1 MRVLVIDDDR
11 KITSMLR
18 RGLEYEG
25 YAVTLAND
33 GEEGLR
39 QAEATRPDVVILDVM
54 MPGLDGLQVCKR
66 LRAIATTPI
75 LMLTAKDEVG
85 DRVAGLDAGADDYL
99 VKPFDFDELLAR
111 LRALLRR
118 VPAAQTHSLL
128 QYADLELDLATRE
141 GRRGE
146 RCFELTTKEFELLSL
161 FLRHPRQVLEREQIM
176 DRIWGLDFSG
186 ESNVLEVYVGYLRQK
201 LEAGGENRLL
211 HTVRGA
217 GYVLRE

>member
-1 MRVLVIDDDR
+1 MRVLVVDDDR

-18 RGLEYEG
+18 RGLEYER
-25 YAVTLAND
+25 YEVAVAND
-33 GEEGLR
+33 GEAGMKE
-39 QAEATRPDVVILDVM
+39 AERWQPELVILDVM
-54 MPGLDGLQVCKR
+54 MPGMSGLEVCKR
-66 LRAIATTPI
+66 LRAASAVPI
-75 LMLTAKDEVG
+75 LMLTAKDEVS

-111 LRALLRR
+111 LRALARR
-118 VPAAQTHSLL
+118 VPSSQPVL
-128 QYADLELDLATRE
+128 QYAGASLDLATRE

-146 RCFELTTKEFELLSL
+146 RSFELTTKEFELLAL
-161 FLRHPRQVLEREQIM
+161 FLRHPRQVLARELIM
-176 DRIWGLDFSG
+176 DRIWGVDYSG

-201 LEAGGENRLL
+201 LEAGGEPRLL